1 MCVRVIVS
9 VYANVCE
16 CICIDVEVRKKM
28 AAAIRGS
35 LDGLERTKKGLSYV
49 MTAIIETDKITERCY
64 LGAGGEISPRYL

>member
-1 MCVRVIVS
+1 
-9 VYANVCE
+9 
-16 CICIDVEVRKKM
+16 VEVRKKM